1 MPSKICLFRKEK
13 NNGSPLED
21 SEAVLAGRWIAT
33 SLRSCKRWRLLSPQR
48 WKELG
53 KGDRKGP
60 HQVVKKIKKYHLR
73 KGRHTTNQIKKTHA
87 LTKLCLYLKSIR
99 MKQNKNEREQDLT
112 HCLNLSQIS
121 TKQIQS
127 FCRFIATVWTLVS
140 SAQKNLV
147 IAVIFFDLDIS
158 QGEVIQGE

>member
-1 MPSKICLFRKEK
+1 M
-13 NNGSPLED
+13 
-21 SEAVLAGRWIAT
+21 
-33 SLRSCKRWRLLSPQR
+33 
-48 WKELG
+48 
-53 KGDRKGP
+53 
-60 HQVVKKIKKYHLR
+60 
-73 KGRHTTNQIKKTHA
+73 
-87 LTKLCLYLKSIR
+87 TKLCLYLKSIR

-112 HCLNLSQIS
+112 HCVNLSQIS